1 MAHRNCAEANILKC
15 SKAEIS
21 NILGASQLKAH
32 RDQVKRR
39 RQVLEWVVEVLKVI
53 GKRGL
58 SYREVENEAAYMLDI
73 DSIDHGD
80 FLEMITL

>member
-1 MAHRNCAEANILKC
+1 M
-15 SKAEIS
+15 
-21 NILGASQLKAH
+21 
-32 RDQVKRR
+32 
-39 RQVLEWVVEVLKVI
+39 EWVVEVLKVI